1 MLTHESG
8 IFNECCKMQNP
19 VICSLTQ
26 ARSSWEDYT
35 ASRICKC
42 LCLTKQKCWFWVSF
56 LRNLIWAF
64 GEWCQERN
72 ENSLRKDLGQRR
84 RKSMKKVLACLLS
97 KLSIILYLT
106 ALQIS
111 IRLSASLADRII
123 INSSQVFRQK
133 DFLQTIIFVTY
144 SQIKFHYNLPT

>member
-84 RKSMKKVLACLLS
+84 RKSMKKVFGISLS
-97 KLSIILYLT
+97 SFQAEHYFLFIRATGTNFFVPKIRSKIMIGFFDSEKIFCFFIMKKNFLVPASNKLS
-106 ALQIS
+106 
-111 IRLSASLADRII
+111 
-123 INSSQVFRQK
+123 
-133 DFLQTIIFVTY
+133 
-144 SQIKFHYNLPT
+144 